1 MSDGDESTRNGE
13 SDVNS
18 DSDYNINVTSVDR
31 SSQPKRKRSYHR
43 HTPLQIQELEA
54 VFKECPHPDERQR
67 KELSREL
74 GMEPLQVK
82 FWFQN
87 KRTQMKTQH
96 EHTENTQLR
105 MENEKLRAEN
115 MRFREVLSNA
125 SCLNC
130 GGPTP
135 IRESLSFHEQQLKI
149 ENARLRDEIDLI
161 SAMTSKQGK
170 PLTSSTNIPS
180 SSTAYL
186 PGNFNGTYQAGDLGS
201 SVKFAQQNELGSKPM
216 VIELATAA
224 MEELMRIAQLGEPL
238 WVPSMDRNTAS
249 LNEDEYLRSFSRV
262 FGPKPCGFKSE
273 ASRETVVVAMSAANV
288 IEILMDVELWSNVFS
303 GVVSRANNLQ
313 VISSGVGGS
322 FNEAIQVVNAEFQVA
337 SPLVPTRE
345 SYFVRYCRQ
354 DVDGTWAVVDVS
366 LDQMHSTPLHICRRR
381 PSGCIVRDMPNGY
394 SKVTWVEHVEVEEGG
409 AQSIYKPL
417 ITAGLAF
424 GAKRCVAIL
433 DGYCERVERAIAT
446 DVPTSDLNYLDQEG
460 RKSMLKLAERMVTR
474 YCSGVNAST
483 GNTWTTLPG
492 NANDN
497 VKVMTEGMWMTRLC
511 HLAFSSV
518 LRLLSGYLSPQKP
531 CLIFC
536 EITTIERSFGYDQLL
551 PLQVIVDSAPNAK
564 LSLGSI
570 GVASRLITCTGVG
583 EGNFAEHNVDR
594 YFQPHNQRD
603 PVAFHVIREILL
615 QARPELRFPFQINCD
630 NRRVLFALMECR
642 DFSVAESGVHVRDG
656 HPASVSVHDP
666 DMFVGILC
674 SDAQCKLGVEAGI
687 GEDVERFDADA
698 LDPVV
703 GDFGVVNVVKGE
715 QDEDDDDDDEE
726 KEATAAANAPTASR
740 RE

>member
-135 IRESLSFHEQQLKI
+135 IRESLSFHEQQLKL

-322 FNEAIQVVNAEFQVA
+322 FNEAIQVVNAEFQVP

-424 GAKRCVAIL
+424 GAKRWVAIL

-446 DVPTSDLNYLDQEG
+446 DVPTSDHDYLDQEG

-497 VKVMTEGMWMTRLC
+497 VKVMTRRNVDDPTMPFGIQL
-511 HLAFSSV
+511 SV
-518 LRLLSGYLSPQKP
+518 ATSFWLPVTPKTVFDFLRDHHNRKEWDLLSCGGEFQEVTHIVSGNQQGNRIAIYQVK
-531 CLIFC
+531 
-536 EITTIERSFGYDQLL
+536 
-551 PLQVIVDSAPNAK
+551 VIVDSAPNAK

-570 GVASRLITCTGVG
+570 GVASRLITCT
-583 EGNFAEHNVDR
+583 VDK
-594 YFQPHNQRD
+594 
-603 PVAFHVIREILL
+603 IK
-615 QARPELRFPFQINCD
+615 QALVPK
-630 NRRVLFALMECR
+630 
-642 DFSVAESGVHVRDG
+642 SS
-656 HPASVSVHDP
+656 
-666 DMFVGILC
+666 
-674 SDAQCKLGVEAGI
+674 
-687 GEDVERFDADA
+687 
-698 LDPVV
+698 
-703 GDFGVVNVVKGE
+703 
-715 QDEDDDDDDEE
+715 
-726 KEATAAANAPTASR
+726 
-740 RE
+740 